1 MFSKVRTYFIGL
13 SGLFRPETKIF
24 PLSMVTQGTVDW
36 VIMKMKKHICVS
48 LNLVKYKNLNF
59 VESQCL
65 KQKLEVRL

>member
-1 MFSKVRTYFIGL
+1 M
-13 SGLFRPETKIF
+13 F
-24 PLSMVTQGTVDW
+24 PLSMVTQGTVEW

-48 LNLVKYKNLNF
+48 LNLVRYKSLNF